1 MSLKTT
7 EKVKVREGKIFF
19 FSLRIKVSI
28 GQGECD
34 IILIFYSFFL
44 HRGVCLCEILNKWL

>member
-7 EKVKVREGKIFF
+7 KKVKVREGTIFF
-19 FSLRIKVSI
+19 LSLRIEVSI
-28 GQGECD
+28 GQVECD

-44 HRGVCLCEILNKWL
+44 HRGVCLREILNKWL